1 MKGRHNPN
9 QTRIN
14 KTTHILLSI
23 IAFLLVL
30 IAVMLI
36 FVRCSI
42 EPSSTDNPKKPS
54 STQIV
59 KPESIAI
66 PGYEGLELIAGTK
79 KQTLSLPNP
88 EQNACY
94 FQISL
99 YLEDGTMLW
108 KSELIEPGEVSK
120 PMTLKQK
127 LEKGTYPNAI
137 LRYECFAMDGS
148 MTPLNGAEMKL
159 TLRVK

>member
-1 MKGRHNPN
+1 MKKSYNRTDRT
-9 QTRIN
+9 TRFLLLIIVFL
-14 KTTHILLSI
+14 ILL
-23 IAFLLVL
+23 IA
-30 IAVMLI
+30 IMLM
-36 FVRCSI
+36 FVRCRNI
-42 EPSSTDNPKKPS
+42 PTGIDNPKQQLN
-54 STQIV
+54 TQIV

-66 PGYEGLELIAGTK
+66 PGYEGLELIADTK

-99 YLEDGTMLW
+99 CLEDGTMLW
-108 KSELIEPGEVSK
+108 QSELIEPGDVSK
-120 PMTLKQK
+120 PIALKQK
-127 LEKGTYPNAI
+127 LAKGTYPNAI
-137 LRYECFAMDGS
+137 LRYECFTMDGS